1 MAGYHIIVRTGF
13 GIHGLTQHQEAEWG
27 GGVPVLLIL
36 DSYLLQLRIGGWGG
50 GQGLRRCSQCNVTS
64 IT

>member
-13 GIHGLTQHQEAEWG
+13 GIHGLTQHQQAEWG

-36 DSYLLQLRIGGWGG
+36 DSYLLLRIGGGG
-50 GQGLRRCSQCNVTS
+50 GNRV
-64 IT
+64 

>member
-27 GGVPVLLIL
+27 GGRTCIVNIGFLLSAVENRGL
-36 DSYLLQLRIGGWGG
+36 GG
-50 GQGLRRCSQCNVTS
+50 GNRV
-64 IT
+64 

>member
-36 DSYLLQLRIGGWGG
+36 DSYFLQLRIGGWGG
-50 GQGLRRCSQCNVTS
+50 GTGFKKM
-64 IT
+64 